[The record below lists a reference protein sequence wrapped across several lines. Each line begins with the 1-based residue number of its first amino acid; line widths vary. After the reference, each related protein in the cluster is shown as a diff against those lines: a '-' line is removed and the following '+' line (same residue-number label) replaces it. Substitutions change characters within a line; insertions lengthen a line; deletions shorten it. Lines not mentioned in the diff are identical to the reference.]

1 LVWGHRWF
9 GGNHSNSWHDVFFCS
24 PGAVDGGHNRVI
36 VVICWWMADLGSHG
50 GTCIIIRVLE
60 CSGVM
65 VSGAICA
72 AGTVSGAFF
81 FNGQSR

>member
-1 LVWGHRWF
+1 
-9 GGNHSNSWHDVFFCS
+9 
-24 PGAVDGGHNRVI
+24 

>member
-1 LVWGHRWF
+1 
-9 GGNHSNSWHDVFFCS
+9 
-24 PGAVDGGHNRVI
+24 
-36 VVICWWMADLGSHG
+36 MADLGSHG
-50 GTCIIIRVLE
+50 GTRIIIRVLE

-72 AGTVSGAFF
+72 AGTVVGAFF